1 MAVADMYLKLAG
13 VEGEAKDEKHT
24 NEIEIMSFSF
34 GVSNQGSGAIGVG
47 SGASKARVNDLTV
60 SKYVD
65 KASPGLFQNCCIGKS
80 FATATLTVR
89 KAGGDSPVNYLVY
102 DMDEVFITNVSTS
115 GSDGGGIATETV
127 SLNFAKMTVTYTE
140 QNADGS
146 AGAATPKWYSV
157 KEHNFG

>member
-1 MAVADMYLKLAG
+1 MAAADMYLKLDG
-13 VEGEAKDEKHT
+13 VDGEAKDTKHA
-24 NEIEIMSFSF
+24 NEMEIMSFSF
-34 GVSNQGSGAIGVG
+34 GVSNQGSGAVGVG

-80 FATATLTVR
+80 FTSATLTVR
-89 KAGGDSPVNYLVY
+89 KAGGTDPVEYLVY
-102 DMDEVFITNVSTS
+102 EMDEVFITNVSTS

>member
-1 MAVADMYLKLAG
+1 MYLKLDG
-13 VEGEAKDEKHT
+13 VDGEAKDTKHT
-24 NEIEIMSFSF
+24 SEMEIMSFSF

-60 SKYVD
+60 TKYVD

-80 FATATLTVR
+80 FGSAKLTVR
-89 KAGGDSPVNYLVY
+89 KAGGTDPVEYLVY

-115 GSDGGGIATETV
+115 GSDGGGIATESI
-127 SLNFAKMTVTYTE
+127 SLNFAKITMTYTE

>member
-1 MAVADMYLKLAG
+1 MAVADMYLKLDG
-13 VEGEAKDEKHT
+13 VDGEAKDTDHT

-47 SGASKARVNDLTV
+47 SGASKARVNDVTV
-60 SKYVD
+60 MKYVD

-80 FATATLTVR
+80 FKSATLTVR
-89 KAGGDSPVNYLVY
+89 KAGGDKPVNYLVY
-102 DMDEVFITNVSTS
+102 NMDEVFITNVSTS
-115 GSDGGGIATETV
+115 GSDGGGIATESV
-127 SLNFAKMTVTYTE
+127 SLNFAKITVTYTE

-146 AGAATPKWYSV
+146 AGKDTPKWYSV